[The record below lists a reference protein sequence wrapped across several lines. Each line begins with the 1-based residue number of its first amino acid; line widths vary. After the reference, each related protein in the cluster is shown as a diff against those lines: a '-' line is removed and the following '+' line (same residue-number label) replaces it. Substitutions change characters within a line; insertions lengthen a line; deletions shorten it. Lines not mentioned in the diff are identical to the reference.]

1 MYTNSTDKISV
12 IEKRASLSGL
22 TLKSDMLVSFETDR
36 WRTTLKSDIAT
47 TKVDVG
53 RQH

>member
-22 TLKSDMLVSFETDR
+22 TLKSDIVTMLM
-36 WRTTLKSDIAT
+36 
-47 TKVDVG
+47 DVG
-53 RQH
+53 GQH